1 MVELDESLL
10 PEKPKDPQLMAAPGD
25 FMEIMPLGAGSEV
38 GRSCIYIECKG
49 RRILLDCGIHPANDG
64 IHALP
69 YLDVIKPRDI
79 DLLLVT
85 HFHLDHCGG
94 VPYFLQ
100 KTDFKGSAY
109 MTDPTKAIYN
119 YIL

>member
-10 PEKPKDPQLMAAPGD
+10 PEKPKDPQLMTAPGD

-109 MTDPTKAIYN
+109 MTEPTKAIYN